1 MSNIKFQI
9 GTVVNGLNEV
19 LPVYLRELPIDCGPV
34 IQVSNE
40 PGEADLY
47 NTLEAFFDE
56 WALAFTSLEKWIQQP
71 EPASE
76 VMSDHK
82 PLTRFWCPKCKRIDR
97 IEITMQVNA
106 RLIEHDED
114 DIETSTD
121 DAQCQDTEWGGDSP
135 AYCVACGYRGKVD
148 DFDHEDVPAA
158 ATDISKAEVK

>member
-47 NTLEAFFDE
+47 NTLEAFFDD
-56 WALAFTSLEKWIQQP
+56 WASAFTSLEKWIQQP

-76 VMSDHK
+76 VMVDHK
-82 PLTRFWCPKCKRIDR
+82 PLERFWCPQCKSPEFID
-97 IEITMQVNA
+97 ITALVEV
-106 RLIEHDED
+106 RLIQIGPD
-114 DIETSTD
+114 DIETGTD
-121 DAQCQDTEWGGDSP
+121 GVLDGSHEWGGDSP
-135 AYCVACGYRGKVD
+135 AQCGKCGYRGKVD

-158 ATDISKAEVK
+158 ATDLSKAEVK